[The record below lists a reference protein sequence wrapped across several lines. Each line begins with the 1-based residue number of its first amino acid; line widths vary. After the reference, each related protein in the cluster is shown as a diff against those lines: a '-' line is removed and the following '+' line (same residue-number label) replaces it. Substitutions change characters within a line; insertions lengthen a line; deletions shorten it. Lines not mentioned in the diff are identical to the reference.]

1 LSLCIAIPAIGQIDL
16 QVQPAHDFG
25 ADAVWLDQ
33 GAPAPHHISDDR
45 PSKADHS
52 TEGFMARNGSPIS
65 GDNILKRV
73 LQLREPKNPNVIS
86 NVMYNLTCAAKL

>member
-1 LSLCIAIPAIGQIDL
+1 
-16 QVQPAHDFG
+16 
-25 ADAVWLDQ
+25 
-33 GAPAPHHISDDR
+33 
-45 PSKADHS
+45 
-52 TEGFMARNGSPIS
+52 MARNGSPIS